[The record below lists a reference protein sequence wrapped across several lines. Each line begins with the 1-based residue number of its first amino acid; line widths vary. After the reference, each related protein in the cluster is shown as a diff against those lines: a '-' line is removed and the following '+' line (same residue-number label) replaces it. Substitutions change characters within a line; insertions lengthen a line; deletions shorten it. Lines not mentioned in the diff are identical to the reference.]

1 MQSVGMRSVG
11 RFFRNA
17 TKTQKKV
24 QKNAKKS
31 IVLEEREN
39 VPKMEIVIQTSKKK
53 TLAESA
59 TEKKDVGVWHCW
71 NKKALVV

>member
-24 QKNAKKS
+24 KKKNAKKS
-31 IVLEEREN
+31 IVLDEKARARQKE
-39 VPKMEIVIQTSKKK
+39 VLLIQTSKKR
-53 TLAESA
+53 
-59 TEKKDVGVWHCW
+59 
-71 NKKALVV
+71 

>member
-24 QKNAKKS
+24 LKKAPKK
-31 IVLEEREN
+31 VLSLKKER
-39 VPKMEIVIQTSKKK
+39 MEIVYPNIEEKKK

-59 TEKKDVGVWHCW
+59 TKKNDVRHCW
-71 NKKALVV
+71 NKKALVA

>member
-24 QKNAKKS
+24 LKKS
-31 IVLEEREN
+31 IVLDEKARARQKE
-39 VPKMEIVIQTSKKK
+39 VLLIQTSKKR
-53 TLAESA
+53 
-59 TEKKDVGVWHCW
+59 KKPDGR
-71 NKKALVV
+71 

>member
-24 QKNAKKS
+24 LKKAPKK
-31 IVLEEREN
+31 VLSLKKER
-39 VPKMEIVIQTSKKK
+39 MEIVYPNI
-53 TLAESA
+53 E
-59 TEKKDVGVWHCW
+59 EKKNIGRECDE
-71 NKKALVV
+71 KKRRSTLLK

>member
-17 TKTQKKV
+17 TKSQKKV
-24 QKNAKKS
+24 LKKRQKS

-39 VPKMEIVIQTSKKK
+39 VPKMEIVYPNVEEKNISR
-53 TLAESA
+53 ECDG
-59 TEKKDVGVWHCW
+59 KKDVGVRHC
-71 NKKALVV
+71 

>member
-11 RFFRNA
+11 RFFKNA

-31 IVLEEREN
+31 IVLDEREN
-39 VPKMEIVIQTSKKK
+39 VPKMETVIQTSKEK
-53 TLAESA
+53 TLTESA
-59 TEKKDVGVWHCW
+59 AEKRRRRSTLLK
-71 NKKALVV
+71 

>member
-1 MQSVGMRSVG
+1 MQSVGMRIVG

-31 IVLEEREN
+31 IVLDEREN
-39 VPKMEIVIQTSKKK
+39 VPKMEIVYPNVEEK

-59 TEKKDVGVWHCW
+59 AEKKT
-71 NKKALVV
+71 

>member
-11 RFFRNA
+11 RFLRNA

-24 QKNAKKS
+24 QKNAQKS

-39 VPKMEIVIQTSKKK
+39 VPKMEIVYPNVEEKNISRECGGKKGRRRS
-53 TLAESA
+53 TLL
-59 TEKKDVGVWHCW
+59 K
-71 NKKALVV
+71 

>member
-31 IVLEEREN
+31 IVLDEREN
-39 VPKMEIVIQTSKKK
+39 VPKMEIVYPNVEEKNISR
-53 TLAESA
+53 ECGG
-59 TEKKDVGVWHCW
+59 KKDVGVRHCW
-71 NKKALVV
+71 NK

>member
-24 QKNAKKS
+24 LKKRQKS

-39 VPKMEIVIQTSKKK
+39 VPKMEVVYLNVEEKKH
-53 TLAESA
+53 LAESA
-59 TEKKDVGVWHCW
+59 TEKKDVGVRHC
-71 NKKALVV
+71 

>member
-24 QKNAKKS
+24 LKKRQKS

-39 VPKMEIVIQTSKKK
+39 VPKMEVVYLNVEEKNISR
-53 TLAESA
+53 ECGG
-59 TEKKDVGVWHCW
+59 KKDVGVGHC
-71 NKKALVV
+71 

>member
-17 TKTQKKV
+17 TISQKKV
-24 QKNAKKS
+24 QKNGKKS

-53 TLAESA
+53 HWQRMRR
-59 TEKKDVGVWHCW
+59 KK
-71 NKKALVV
+71 KT

>member
-1 MQSVGMRSVG
+1 MQSVGMRIVG

-31 IVLEEREN
+31 IVLDEREN
-39 VPKMEIVIQTSKKK
+39 VPKMEIVYPNVKEK

-59 TEKKDVGVWHCW
+59 AEKKT
-71 NKKALVV
+71 

>member
-1 MQSVGMRSVG
+1 MMQSVGMRSVG

-31 IVLEEREN
+31 IVLDEREN
-39 VPKMEIVIQTSKKK
+39 VPKMEIVYPNVEEKNIGRECDGKKRRRRS
-53 TLAESA
+53 TLL
-59 TEKKDVGVWHCW
+59 K
-71 NKKALVV
+71 